1 MPATPRRLLT
11 QLESIRLQFGP
22 EAAASRKRLLRAVRS
37 ADLPRAADVV
47 RLHELLCFCRAYP
60 DDAALLTLV
69 ERMLAGFAKR
79 PDLQRHR
86 KALADSGIAGTD
98 INYRFFATMARW
110 AAERW
115 PDRLRIDW
123 QESDADRIAG
133 VLGLLAAYSET
144 PALDELGLETREWLA
159 QMKGPREAD
168 GAFLARRLGALDLDG
183 FAHEYLYENLDV
195 WMVLEGGPGGP
206 SRTGARFA
214 GAPAAFQTSAP
225 AARRPDLAKEF
236 ARGPQAIT
244 HAGPKAARQLVD
256 LAREALITRS
266 RDLDAFAW
274 ADPRDVTLIDD
285 GDGLVFVMYGMTPER
300 RLMFE
305 SVYGYLILRSG
316 VPVGYGVVS
325 SLFGSIEV
333 AFNLF
338 ETFRGAETGHLYAR
352 LLAGLLQ
359 VFEADTFTAY
369 PYQLGGDG
377 NEEGLR
383 TGAWWFYQ
391 KLGFRSRDRAI
402 LRLMR
407 AELARMKR
415 RPGHRST
422 HATLQK
428 LVEGNVYYDMGAPRE
443 DIIGRLALAEVGLK
457 VSTCLAKRFGS
468 QRHLAGPACAREA
481 RARLGDKGRAPR
493 AAGEKL
499 AWERWG
505 PVVLLL
511 PGVERWSAAEK
522 RALAAVVRA
531 KGGRRESEFVA
542 RFDAHPK
549 LRAALVRLATSG

>member
-1 MPATPRRLLT
+1 MPATPRRLLM
-11 QLESIRLQFGP
+11 QLESVRLQFGP
-22 EAAASRKRLLRAVRS
+22 DAAAQRKRLLRDLRGAE
-37 ADLPRAADVV
+37 LPRAADVA

-60 DDAALLTLV
+60 DDPALLALV
-69 ERMLAGFAKR
+69 ERMLAGFVKR
-79 PDLQRHR
+79 ADLQRHR
-86 KALADSGIAGTD
+86 EALADSGIAGTD
-98 INYRFFATMARW
+98 INYRFYATMARW

-133 VLGLLAAYSET
+133 VLSLLATYSET
-144 PALDELGLETREWLA
+144 PALDELGLEAREWLE

-168 GAFLARRLGALDLDG
+168 GAFLARRLGTLGLDG

-195 WMVLEGGPGGP
+195 WMVLDGGPGGP
-206 SRTGARFA
+206 SRTAARFA
-214 GAPAAFQTSAP
+214 GVPAVFQAEP
-225 AARRPDLAKEF
+225 PEARRPDLGQEL

-244 HAGPKAARQLVD
+244 HAGPKAARELVD

-285 GDGLVFVMYGMTPER
+285 GGGLVFVLYGQTPER

-305 SVYGYLILRSG
+305 AVYGYLILRSG

-359 VFEADTFTAY
+359 FFEADTFTAY

-407 AELARMKR
+407 AELAKMKR
-415 RPGHRST
+415 RPGYRSP
-422 HATLQK
+422 LPVLK
-428 LVEGNVYYDMGAPRE
+428 RLVEGNVYYDMGTPRE
-443 DIIGRLALAEVGLK
+443 DIIGRLALAEFGLK
-457 VSTCLAKRFGS
+457 VSTYLAKRFGS
-468 QRHLAGPACAREA
+468 QRHLAGPVCAREA
-481 RARLGDKGRAPR
+481 RARLGETARMPR

-505 PVVLLL
+505 PVVVLL
-511 PGVERWSAAEK
+511 PGVERWSRAEK

-531 KGGRRESEFVA
+531 KSGRRESDFVA
-542 RFDAHPK
+542 RFDAHRK